1 MSKFVSA
8 LTLAFIFVATM
19 AHAGIAIVN
28 DSGTSSG
35 VVSNTSSYAVNLP
48 AGVEDGDLVVVA
60 IASDTRAT
68 PAAQGYTT
76 GVEQGFD
83 GGANGCFEFYHVW
96 KTGDSTSPIF
106 SRATTGSDAYAVV
119 ALAGAGTGT
128 LVDTSTGT
136 SSGYGTRVNLP
147 AITTHNNDDLDVY
160 VSCAQAAAAFSNPS
174 VGTIAVQQA
183 NTSSSVAISTYA
195 QATQGLLGTQAT
207 FMDTSQINGSA
218 VIALIAA
225 PAP

>member
-1 MSKFVSA
+1 MSKYISA

-35 VVSNTSSYAVNLP
+35 SVSNTASYAVNLP

-76 GVEQGFD
+76 GVEQAFN

-96 KTGDSTSPIF
+96 KTGDSTSPLFTRDDWIRCLRGSSAF
-106 SRATTGSDAYAVV
+106 RSRDRHA
-119 ALAGAGTGT
+119 
-128 LVDTSTGT
+128 
-136 SSGYGTRVNLP
+136 R
-147 AITTHNNDDLDVY
+147 
-160 VSCAQAAAAFSNPS
+160 
-174 VGTIAVQQA
+174 
-183 NTSSSVAISTYA
+183 
-195 QATQGLLGTQAT
+195 
-207 FMDTSQINGSA
+207 
-218 VIALIAA
+218 
-225 PAP
+225 